1 MNASQKTQFTKTKG
15 DLAAGI
21 LSQARRDL
29 RRFHGSTRALQRE
42 LYLDAYDWVMSDNYS
57 WPFSF
62 RNVCGLLKLR
72 PEVVR
77 QELLGDLSLGTCRY
91 WSRRFGRIIHQFQI
105 SLSQLLIQDAAPRA
119 TAFAHN
125 SR

>member
-62 RNVCGLLKLR
+62 RNVCGLLELR
-72 PEVVR
+72 PEEVR
-77 QELLGDLSLGTCRY
+77 QELVGDLSLGTCQY
-91 WSRRFGRIIHQFQI
+91 WSRRFGRVVRQYQI
-105 SLSQLLIQDAAPRA
+105 SLGQMFNHDTGTPAA
-119 TAFAHN
+119 AFVQN